1 MIKAFYI
8 FLAIMSVH
16 SMSVCM
22 DDETVANLALE
33 PVASWKEVGKFVGGA
48 VAYQVHA
55 HLGGLSEPYNVT
67 HPSTVA
73 YALIEDKMPAHWCS
87 PNSCRGHDDCGS
99 NCWALVAGMFADDP
113 DDGHTGYRMAK
124 LIAASGPQMT
134 IVLTTSLLAK
144 VRLSLRKVTHAEI
157 ARIKEA
163 LESGNAKFESIQ
175 NEDARALLDKHNT
188 IKE

>member
-1 MIKAFYI
+1 
-8 FLAIMSVH
+8 
-16 SMSVCM
+16 
-22 DDETVANLALE
+22 
-33 PVASWKEVGKFVGGA
+33 
-48 VAYQVHA
+48 
-55 HLGGLSEPYNVT
+55 
-67 HPSTVA
+67 
-73 YALIEDKMPAHWCS
+73 
-87 PNSCRGHDDCGS
+87 
-99 NCWALVAGMFADDP
+99 
-113 DDGHTGYRMAK
+113 MAK